1 MVRSSPLRTSEDESA
16 LSMSS
21 TGSEEADT
29 LGLLRIMSKY
39 IAFVSVPTKTQVNIF
54 NRHEY
59 VRNINK
65 YDTRYNVCFIKYS

>member
-39 IAFVSVPTKTQVNIF
+39 IAFVSVPTKTLN
-54 NRHEY
+54 EY
-59 VRNINK
+59 L
-65 YDTRYNVCFIKYS
+65 

>member
-21 TGSEEADT
+21 TGSEADT

-39 IAFVSVPTKTQVNIF
+39 IAFVSVPTKTLS
-54 NRHEY
+54 EY
-59 VRNINK
+59 
-65 YDTRYNVCFIKYS
+65 F